1 MQQEKS
7 GVQMNQSWTISAVQQ
22 QKQYMH

>member
-7 GVQMNQSWTISAVQQ
+7 GVQMNQ
-22 QKQYMH
+22 